1 MKKTNYILLRLI
13 PFVFFLSCNKDK
25 LNDEYNAFE
34 GSYEWTRST
43 GQKGSFLTLTTVS
56 VYQKDV
62 GYTVTFELNNK
73 GEALFYRDGNLISK
87 NNYRINGK
95 ESNQYGGKE
104 IIIKLKGDLHNMNIK
119 DEILKLSLS
128 NDTALT
134 LTNFPFPAIDKIEN
148 YKPDYSGSSNTFRK
162 K

>member
-1 MKKTNYILLRLI
+1 MKKSQYIILYFLLSLI
-13 PFVFFLSCNKDK
+13 IMSCTKDK

-43 GQKGSFLTLTTVS
+43 GQKGSYLTITTVS
-56 VYQKDV
+56 LYQKDV
-62 GYTVTFELNNK
+62 GYTVTFELNNN
-73 GEALFYRDGNLISK
+73 GEALFYKDGNLISK
-87 NNYRINGK
+87 NQYRINDK
-95 ESNQYGGKE
+95 ESNQFGGKE

-148 YKPDYSGSSNTFRK
+148 YKPDFSGSSNTFRK